1 MAFRAFIAVDVQLGQ
16 EALDIWKRVE
26 ATGADLKMVNPK
38 ITHVTLKFLG
48 DTDEALVEDIGAVLG
63 SAVKDA
69 GPFEVELK
77 GLGVFPKPSYIK
89 VVWMG
94 MEGAEP
100 MVQLAKDIEAGL
112 KPMGFK
118 KDKPFRPHLT
128 IARLRG
134 GRRADRVASLVEA
147 HPDTS
152 FGAFRVEE
160 VVLKKSVLTPEGPIY
175 SDVKNAT
182 LG

>member
-1 MAFRAFIAVDVQLGQ
+1 MAFRAFIAVDVHLGQ
-16 EALDIWKRVE
+16 EALDMWEQVK
-26 ATGADLKMVNPK
+26 ATGADLKMVNPE

-48 DTDEALVEDIGAVLG
+48 DTDEALVEDIGAVLA
-63 SAVKDA
+63 SAVK
-69 GPFEVELK
+69 GPAPFDVELR

-100 MVQLAKDIEAGL
+100 LVQIARDIEAGL
-112 KPMGFK
+112 KPMGFR

-128 IARLRG
+128 IARLKG
-134 GRRADRVASLVEA
+134 GRKADKVASLVEA
-147 HPDTS
+147 HPDTP

-175 SDVKNAT
+175 SDVKSAR
-182 LG
+182 L